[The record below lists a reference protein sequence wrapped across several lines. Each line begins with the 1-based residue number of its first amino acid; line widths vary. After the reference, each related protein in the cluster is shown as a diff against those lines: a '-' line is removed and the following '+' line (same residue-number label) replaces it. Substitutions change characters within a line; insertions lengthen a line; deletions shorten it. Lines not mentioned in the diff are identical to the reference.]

1 MKNKFK
7 IMDGIMIRKIKF
19 FIEYFKYLNNPIAAL
34 QFKFGFKKK
43 CIIKIKNKNL
53 AVELKNVSSIDKLMN
68 LMRTVDEDKCEE
80 LINYIDDIDHEKEII
95 VIDDIN
101 YINVYTKKFMK
112 NNPYNFNICI
122 EEYFSGDEWN
132 MINLEN
138 RYIIDIGAN
147 IGDTALYFAKEKA
160 KVLAF
165 EPVKHL
171 YELGMKNL
179 SLNPEYKENI
189 RFINKGVGGKRGE
202 LNINSDTT
210 KTYINNADNYS
221 VEVIT
226 IKDILNEYEFP
237 ADILKMDCE
246 GCEFEIIL
254 NEDLTMFT
262 DIIFEH
268 HSKQVGKDYKQLI
281 KKLKEEG
288 FKINTYDVIA
298 SSMSF
303 EDIGIIHAFK

>member
-1 MKNKFK
+1 
-7 IMDGIMIRKIKF
+7 MISKIKF
-19 FIEYFKYLNNPIAAL
+19 FRDYFIYLNNPIAAL

-53 AVELKNVSSIDKLMN
+53 AVELKNVSSINKLMR
-68 LMRTVDEDKCEE
+68 LLRTVEDDKYED
-80 LINYIDDIDHEKEII
+80 LINYINDIDHEKEII
-95 VIDDIN
+95 VIDNIN
-101 YINVYTKKFMK
+101 YINVYNKKFMK

-160 KVLAF
+160 KVLSF

-171 YELGMKNL
+171 YELGIENI
-179 SLNPEYKENI
+179 SLNPKLKENI
-189 RFINKGVGGKRGE
+189 IFINKAVGGKRGK
-202 LNINSDTT
+202 LNIASQTT
-210 KTYINNADNYS
+210 KTYINTEDTYQID
-221 VEVIT
+221 VIT
-226 IKDILNEYEFP
+226 VNDILNEYNFP

-254 NEDLTMFT
+254 NEDLTMFN

-268 HSKQVGKDYKQLI
+268 HSKQVGKDYKPLI
-281 KKLKEEG
+281 KKLENDG
-288 FKINTYDVIA
+288 FKINTYPVATSQSD
-298 SSMSF
+298 F